1 MNTTLNQLKFARIYT
16 LGKLANTE
24 GPKWDLQPEG
34 VNNTVRWNAGHIFVS
49 MENFVQQ
56 IDPTYEPVHP
66 EWFPF
71 FMSGTSP
78 MTWDEAAPSEE
89 DILEELKI
97 QPERV
102 IYTLQDKM
110 EQLLPKAME
119 IGEIHS
125 MTDAESLLHFAIWHE
140 GIHAGV
146 IHVLNNVNCN

>member
-1 MNTTLNQLKFARIYT
+1 MNSTLNQLKFSRIYT

-34 VNNTVRWNAGHIFVS
+34 VNNTVRWNAGHVFVS

-56 IDPTYEPVHP
+56 IDPDYEPVRP

-78 MTWDEAAPSEE
+78 ATWEEAPPSED

-97 QPERV
+97 QPDRV
-102 IYTLQDKM
+102 IHHLEDKM
-110 EQLLPKAME
+110 DSLLPKAME

-125 MTDAESLLHFAIWHE
+125 MVEAESLLKFAIWHE

-146 IHVLNNVNCN
+146 IQVLNNVNCN